1 MKKFYFIF
9 ALLGVLS
16 CSEDEHMTAD
26 YFKAQQRDSRF
37 FGKWAV
43 INSKTFEE
51 IVTVTFYSEYT
62 KIGELFL
69 IHRDT
74 EEKDKSVEYY
84 YTKGDRLYVLNPGSG
99 FKVSASVY
107 EFRYEFSDSD
117 NILVLQ
123 EYTNGELSNY
133 KRFLKRK

>member
-1 MKKFYFIF
+1 MKKFCFIF
-9 ALLGVLS
+9 ALLGVFA

-26 YFKAQQRDSRF
+26 YFKSQKRDSRF

-51 IVTVTFYSEYT
+51 VVTVTFYSEYT
-62 KIGELFL
+62 KIGEHLR
-69 IHRDT
+69 IDRET
-74 EEKDKSVEYY
+74 GESNQRVEYY

-117 NILVLQ
+117 NILILQ
-123 EYTNGELSNY
+123 EYTNGEPSNH

>member
-1 MKKFYFIF
+1 
-9 ALLGVLS
+9 
-16 CSEDEHMTAD
+16 MTAD
-26 YFKAQQRDSRF
+26 YFKAQQRDNRF

-43 INSKTFEE
+43 INSETFEE
-51 IVTVTFYSEYT
+51 VVTVTFYSEYT
-62 KIGELFL
+62 KIGEHLR
-69 IHRDT
+69 IDRET
-74 EEKDKSVEYY
+74 GESNQRVEYY

-117 NILVLQ
+117 NILILQ
-123 EYTNGELSNY
+123 EYTNGEPSNH

>member
-1 MKKFYFIF
+1 MKKFYFLF
-9 ALLGVLS
+9 ALLGVFA

-51 IVTVTFYSEYT
+51 VVTVTFYSEYT
-62 KIGELFL
+62 ETGEHFL
-69 IHRDT
+69 IYRDT
-74 EEKDKSVEYY
+74 GEKNKRIEYY

-99 FKVSASVY
+99 FKVSASVNEY
-107 EFRYEFSDSD
+107 RYEFSDSD
-117 NILVLQ
+117 NILILQ
-123 EYTNGELSNY
+123 LYVNGELSNY
-133 KRFLKRK
+133 KEFLKRK